1 MLDNLLQDL
10 RYGVRTLTKNPGLAI
25 VIVLSLALGIGAN
38 TAIFSVTS
46 ALLLKPL
53 PYPQPDRLAILWL
66 RSPGLGIPQDW
77 PSPGEYIDIKTRNH
91 VFEET
96 ALARGD
102 NATLTGINQ
111 PERVAVIN
119 STTSLFHML
128 GARAFIGRLFLP
140 QEDQPGQPLT
150 AVLSYGF
157 WKSKFGG
164 NPNIL
169 NTTLTLNGK
178 QATIVGVLTP
188 SFSLNH
194 EVMPTVGGVE
204 RGDIFMPLPLAPDAV
219 NDRGNENFNVLARM
233 KPGVTPQETQADV
246 DVIAARIR
254 EIDKR
259 DPTFTISV
267 VPLLEQVVGNVRR
280 TVLVLFGAVG
290 LVLLI
295 ACANVANLLLARASG
310 RQKEI
315 AVRAAL
321 GASRLRLVRQMLT
334 ESVFLS
340 LLGGA
345 AGIWIAAWSLY
356 AVRTINPGNIPRL
369 DDVGIDGPVL
379 LFTLGISILTGI
391 VFGLVPALRVSRT
404 DLNASLKAGGR
415 SGTDGGGLHAT
426 RDKLRGLLVTVEI
439 ALSLMLLVGAGL
451 LVRSF
456 ARLQNV
462 PPGFNPD
469 HVISMLVS
477 AHGPK
482 YAGDKPVIRFYQ
494 DVGDRIR
501 NLPGV
506 ISEGA
511 VGELPLTSSISWGG
525 LTVEGYTPASNEPEQ
540 QVDQREADENYF
552 QTMKIPLISGRF
564 FSRTDTDT
572 SDKVVLIDE
581 KMAKRFWPHGDAIG
595 KRVHPGGVANRNK
608 RPWHTIVG
616 VVGTVKQYGLDLD
629 TRMVV
634 YYPATQNTS
643 SDAYIVARTSSD
655 PSALAGS
662 IVREVHAI
670 DSDVVVYDIST
681 MDSRVSR
688 SLARQRFSM
697 DMLGAFAGFALLL
710 AAVGVYGVMSYLVTQ
725 GTRDIGVRIALGAQQ
740 SDILRLVLKQG
751 MMLTLV
757 GIIAGLAGAAALSR
771 VMGSLLFGVNSTDF
785 VTFTSVAI
793 LLTIIAFAAC
803 YIPARRAMRVDPL
816 VALRYE

>member
-1 MLDNLLQDL
+1 
-10 RYGVRTLTKNPGLAI
+10 
-25 VIVLSLALGIGAN
+25 
-38 TAIFSVTS
+38 
-46 ALLLKPL
+46 
-53 PYPQPDRLAILWL
+53 
-66 RSPGLGIPQDW
+66 
-77 PSPGEYIDIKTRNH
+77 
-91 VFEET
+91 
-96 ALARGD
+96 
-102 NATLTGINQ
+102 
-111 PERVAVIN
+111 
-119 STTSLFHML
+119 ML
-128 GARAFIGRLFLP
+128 GAKPFIGRLFLP
-140 QEDQPGQPLT
+140 QEDLPGQPVT

-157 WKSKFGG
+157 WKAKFGG
-164 NPNIL
+164 NPSIL
-169 NTTLTLNGK
+169 GTTLTLNGK
-178 QATIVGVLTP
+178 QATIVGVLVP

-194 EVMPTVGGVE
+194 EVMPTIGGIE
-204 RGDIFMPLPLAPDAV
+204 HADIFMPLPLAPDAV
-219 NDRGNENFNVLARM
+219 NDRGNENFNVLARLN
-233 KPGVTPQETQADV
+233 PGVTSQQAQADV

-254 EIDKR
+254 QIDKR

-280 TVLVLFGAVG
+280 TVLILFGAVG

-340 LLGGA
+340 VLGGA
-345 AGIWIAAWSLY
+345 AGLWIAAWSLY

-369 DDVGIDGPVL
+369 NDVGIDGGVL
-379 LFTLGISILTGI
+379 IFTLGISVLTGI
-391 VFGLVPALRVSRT
+391 VFGLIPALRVSRT
-404 DLNASLKAGGR
+404 DLNSTLKAGGR

-456 ARLQNV
+456 ARLENV
-462 PPGFNPD
+462 APGFNPD
-469 HVISMLVS
+469 HIISLRAS
-477 AHGPK
+477 ASGPK
-482 YAGDKPVIRFYQ
+482 YKEDKAVIRFYQ

-506 ISEGA
+506 ISAGA
-511 VGELPLTSSISWGG
+511 VRELPLTSSISWGG
-525 LTVEGYTPASNEPEQ
+525 VTVEGYAPPSNEPEL
-540 QVDQREADENYF
+540 QVDQREADVNYF
-552 QTMKIPLISGRF
+552 PTMRIPLLSGRF
-564 FSRTDTDT
+564 FSAADTDT
-572 SDKVVLIDE
+572 SQKVILIDE

-595 KRVHPGGVANRNK
+595 KRIRQGGPNSKN
-608 RPWHTIVG
+608 PWMTIVG
-616 VVGTVKQYGLDLD
+616 VVGIVKQYGLDLD
-629 TRMVV
+629 TRMVL
-634 YYPATQNTS
+634 YLPETQNAANTT
-643 SDAYIVARTSSD
+643 YIVARTSSD
-655 PSALAGS
+655 PSVMAGS
-662 IVREVHAI
+662 IIREIHAV
-670 DSDVVVYDIST
+670 DSDVPVYDIST
-681 MDSRVSR
+681 MDARVSR
-688 SLARQRFSM
+688 SLSRQRFSM
-697 DMLGAFAGFALLL
+697 AMLGAFAGFALLL

-785 VTFTSVAI
+785 VTFTSVAV